1 MKPFTPA
8 DKPALEKKIT
18 LIKRNLDMYKRYES
32 QLLTLDGVS
41 ETMKETANKLP
52 YLRKDKA
59 REVYTIVKKYGWLGS
74 DEIGDNLYKI
84 LLEAISYGDLDILLS
99 ILPYA
104 KKGLLLGKISED
116 EFNKILDYINSY
128 KSELENESKT
138 LK

>member
-8 DKPALEKKIT
+8 DKPALEKKIN

-128 KSELENESKT
+128 KSELENEPKT